1 MKTKAMVL
9 VPYWVENVLK
19 RNRLKFTDV
28 LNYAKMRELM
38 SVEDVSAFL
47 HFQSTDQIA
56 VLKGVDCSILLSSWE
71 QTRSTNDPTELASVV
86 IPLSQSEAT
95 ANDARQRYLTPAT
108 DLEIPVYQLVD
119 VERDVLVV
127 VIREGFE
134 ESMQQPA
141 QALDFLRAVLK
152 EYYIYM
158 EVHQVSSMQVF
169 RNYLERLNA

>member
-1 MKTKAMVL
+1 MVL

-47 HFQSTDQIA
+47 HFQTTNWIA
-56 VLKGVDCSILLSSWE
+56 PLRGAECSILLSSWE
-71 QTRSTNDPTELASVV
+71 QTRSANDPTELASVV

-95 ANDARQRYLTPAT
+95 ASDAMQRNLVPAM
-108 DLEIPVYQLVD
+108 DLDIPVYQLVD
-119 VERDVLVV
+119 VEREVLIV
-127 VIREGFE
+127 VIREGFSE
-134 ESMQQPA
+134 VMQDNA
-141 QALDFLRAVLK
+141 KALDFLRDVLK
-152 EYYIYM
+152 QYYIYM
-158 EVHQVSSMQVF
+158 DVHQVSTLQVF